1 MVDIDKLE
9 RLAKVREKRER
20 MHNRLWIKEMFE
32 KLVDEIPV
40 KSILEELLIKST
52 KLGRAGQIWK
62 VLMEEIEKFQPA
74 GR

>member
-9 RLAKVREKRER
+9 RFAKVREKRER

-40 KSILEELLIKST
+40 KSILEELLIKCT
-52 KLGRAGQIWK
+52 KLERAGQIWK
-62 VLMEEIEKFQPA
+62 VLMEEI
-74 GR
+74 